1 MFDDGGTTIIRCD
14 PRLVEEDDIVHEFT
28 HTLKAGNSSRT
39 SYSATLHKRVGDRF
53 DYEFYDKYRDDL
65 TNIEE
70 ATIRTKRPAKNVS
83 GYFNEIPG
91 VGKDPMKMKKAYD
104 EDRLT
109 LLDAPKVT
117 KVKNTKGLQGK
128 AAVNKLNENFPKTN
142 ISKKK
147 VKGRTA
153 MTSYQNIKSIKKQ

>member
-1 MFDDGGTTIIRCD
+1 
-14 PRLVEEDDIVHEFT
+14 
-28 HTLKAGNSSRT
+28 
-39 SYSATLHKRVGDRF
+39 
-53 DYEFYDKYRDDL
+53 
-65 TNIEE
+65 
-70 ATIRTKRPAKNVS
+70 
-83 GYFNEIPG
+83 
-91 VGKDPMKMKKAYD
+91 MKMKKAYD